1 MLDLKNVLELE
12 SVHTYF
18 WYDGPLMWLSQAP
31 NGDLYF
37 SYLLDLDVFK
47 SLYKVVYVP
56 ISKAESDA
64 LENKTLTL
72 HSLMSSRSF
81 YKVVI
86 VDNSGSVEARELE
99 ILASLE
105 ELPEIERPLPDS
117 YIP

>member
-37 SYLLDLDVFK
+37 SYLLDLDFSK
-47 SLYKVVYVP
+47 SLDKIVYIP

-81 YKVVI
+81 YKVTLAYNA
-86 VDNSGSVEARELE
+86 DSVEARELE